1 MLVKDERDAYYY
13 TTSLFRM
20 IPLYK
25 FGGDSKADWDQ
36 KYVAEG
42 APNQDAAAYLRQ
54 PFVQTILAYL
64 RPSMRV
70 LDAGCGI
77 GGLLR
82 FLHRRA
88 FSVAGVDSSLAAT
101 AIARHLVPD
110 ATIEAATIELLPF
123 PEVSFDAYLAI
134 GSWEY
139 QKEGPTR
146 AAREAARVLKP
157 AGIAF
162 IEVPHAN
169 LLRRLAYLPLK
180 RIEYAARR
188 DTPAFAHYLF
198 TLSDMRNILTK
209 AGFETLAVH
218 PHDLPET
225 TRHYGLWVDWP
236 FLRARANPAKLAAG
250 ERSWA
255 VHQYELNAL
264 GRIVKVVGNA
274 VSPWTIATGMFIVA
288 RKR

>member
-1 MLVKDERDAYYY
+1 
-13 TTSLFRM
+13 M

-25 FGGDSKADWDQ
+25 FGGDRKADWDQ

-42 APNQDAAAYLRQ
+42 TPSQDAAAYLRQ
-54 PFVQTILAYL
+54 PFVQTMIAYL

-70 LDAGCGI
+70 LDAGCGT

-82 FLHRRA
+82 FLHSRA
-88 FSVAGVDSSLAAT
+88 FSVTGVDSSSAAT
-101 AIARHLVPD
+101 AIARHVVPD
-110 ATIEAATIELLPF
+110 ATVEVATIEQLPF
-123 PEVSFDAYLAI
+123 PAMSFDAYLAI

-139 QKEGPTR
+139 QKEGPGR
-146 AAREAARVLKP
+146 AAREVARVLKP
-157 AGIAF
+157 AGLAF

-188 DTPAFAHYLF
+188 ETPTFSHYLF
-198 TLSDMRNILTK
+198 TLSDMRKILTE
-209 AGFETLAVH
+209 AGFHILETH

-236 FLRARANPAKLAAG
+236 FLRAG
-250 ERSWA
+250 S
-255 VHQYELNAL
+255 QYELNLL
-264 GRIVKVVGNA
+264 GRCVKAVGNTL
-274 VSPWTIATGMFIVA
+274 SPWTIATGMFIVA
-288 RKR
+288 RKRS